1 MEARYIKMRS
11 RCAEQRSV
19 SKKKEERF
27 DIVKQIIEQMGLP
40 AHSRVKE
47 IDDNWLVRT
56 TK

>member
-11 RCAEQRSV
+11 ICAEQRSV